1 MNQSTTDDRISVR
14 LGKQRK
20 QRMVALCWNTGLSI
34 SRLTQQ
40 AIDRELQRIASEILV
55 ESPHDS
61 ENMRHSGTISTSL
74 FPITA

>member
-20 QRMVALCWNTGLSI
+20 QRMLVLSRNTGLSI

-40 AIDRELQRIASEILV
+40 AIDRELQRIVQEITQDAATNA
-55 ESPHDS
+55 PQ
-61 ENMRHSGTISTSL
+61 
-74 FPITA
+74 